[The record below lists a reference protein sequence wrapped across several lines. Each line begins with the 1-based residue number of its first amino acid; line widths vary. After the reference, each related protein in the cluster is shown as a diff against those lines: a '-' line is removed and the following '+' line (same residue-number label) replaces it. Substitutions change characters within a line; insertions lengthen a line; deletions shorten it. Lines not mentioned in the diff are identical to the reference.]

1 LLKWFCRNCI
11 FNPPLGKRRYPE
23 NIDNLAKALNTTPQ
37 YLLFGEN
44 EVMAK
49 RHKIPLIDTVSAGK
63 WTSTNTVDEYPMIYV
78 DEEVPE
84 GSFAMKVEGFSMYN
98 PQHPKSI
105 EDGSI
110 IIACSTKEA
119 KNNDVVVAL
128 LEDTNET
135 TIKLLVSEAGQKML
149 LPLNPQFQPVKIN
162 GNCKII
168 GVVMT
173 AIMKKRF

>member
-1 LLKWFCRNCI
+1 MEMIKIYDIGPRVKNLRESLGLTQQQAAEKAGLSQGNYATI
-11 FNPPLGKRRYPE
+11 ELGKRRHPQ
-23 NIDNLAKALNTTPQ
+23 NIDKLAKALNTTPQ

-49 RHKIPLIDTVSAGK
+49 RHKIPLIDSVSAGK
-63 WTSTNTVDEYPMIYV
+63 WMSVNEIDEYPMIYI

-110 IIACSTKEA
+110 IIACSNKEPN
-119 KNNDVVVAL
+119 NNDVVVAF
-128 LEDTNET
+128 LEDMNEA
-135 TIKLLVSEAGQKML
+135 TIKMLVSEAGKKML
-149 LPLNPQFQPVKIN
+149 LH
-162 GNCKII
+162 
-168 GVVMT
+168 
-173 AIMKKRF
+173 